1 MVRAISIFGFAAL
14 FLLISPAFRGNVMD
28 GISFGYGTLD
38 KYSPWSYVACAVIG
52 LIFAGFAINRG
63 SRPR

>member
-1 MVRAISIFGFAAL
+1 MVRAISILGFAAL

>member
-14 FLLISPAFRGNVMD
+14 FLLISPVFRGNVMD
-28 GISFGYGTLD
+28 GISLGYGSLD

-52 LIFAGFAINRG
+52 LIFITFSLNRG